1 MHSLN
6 QIIIRYA
13 YYFILTW
20 VPFPAII
27 SCMYASSDSLSRT
40 DFINEVFISLCSF
53 EWLMDDENEKDV
65 IHCIAALY
73 DYCHAHPVI
82 LNHIIDERIVYNV
95 LTSSYSGSIFSFF
108 LNNDDDVNDNMSTS
122 IACILANEII
132 DYDNDGLI
140 VDFTSNEEF
149 GFDDYDDYISA
160 IQALIRIDRIQD
172 VHDGM
177 NYLQDM
183 LDACEHDDYSYVI
196 ALSRHSYEI
205 NNDESYVDAIC
216 MIHDYAGFLHIA
228 GSSWGDTRHRFEPYY
243 VDFASAISDVMA
255 DAAHA
260 FNEHNES
267 YNRDSHC
274 IMRICD
280 AFERIDDIQSW
291 DYTQRAAAV
300 HRFESFMDSIDNGD
314 FIDRF
319 TYNVF
324 ITGILNDMDAL
335 TVLMWT
341 LDTMLSIQAFTGNGS
356 EHSVDGGYD
365 YRTSVDNQMF
375 LHSLL
380 YDCIIDGYPVEYAV
394 EHTKMMVAGLD
405 S

>member
-1 MHSLN
+1 MHALN
-6 QIIIRYA
+6 EN
-13 YYFILTW
+13 
-20 VPFPAII
+20 
-27 SCMYASSDSLSRT
+27 LSRT

-53 EWLMDDENEKDV
+53 EWLMDDENEKDA

-82 LNHIIDERIVYNV
+82 LNHIIDEHIVCNV

-108 LNNDDDVNDNMSTS
+108 LNDNDDINNDRATS

-160 IQALIRIDRIQD
+160 IHALIRIDRIQD

-205 NNDESYVDAIC
+205 NNDGSYVYAIC
-216 MIHDYAGFLHIA
+216 MIHDYSGFIHIA
-228 GSSWGDTRHRFEPYY
+228 GSSWGDTKYRFEPYY
-243 VDFASAISDVMA
+243 VDFASAIRGDMTDS
-255 DAAHA
+255 AHA

-274 IMRICD
+274 IMRIRD
-280 AFERIDDIQSW
+280 AFERMEDIQSW
-291 DYTQRAAAV
+291 DYTRRAAAV

-314 FIDRF
+314 FVDRF

-324 ITGILNDMDAL
+324 TTGILNDMDAL
-335 TVLMWT
+335 TVLMLA
-341 LDTMLSIQAFTGNGS
+341 LDTMLSIQAFIGS
-356 EHSVDGGYD
+356 ERSIDGDYY
-365 YRTSVDNQMF
+365 YRTSVDNQTF

>member
-1 MHSLN
+1 M
-6 QIIIRYA
+6 A
-13 YYFILTW
+13 
-20 VPFPAII
+20 PFPAII
-27 SCMYASSDSLSRT
+27 GRMYASSNSLSRT

-53 EWLMDDENEKDV
+53 EWLMNDENEKDV

-95 LTSSYSGSIFSFF
+95 LTSSYSESIFSFF
-108 LNNDDDVNDNMSTS
+108 LNDNDDANNDMATS
-122 IACILANEII
+122 IACIIANEII
-132 DYDNDGLI
+132 DYDNDSFI
-140 VDFTSNEEF
+140 VDFISDEEF

-160 IQALIRIDRIQD
+160 IHALIRIDRIQN

-205 NNDESYVDAIC
+205 NNDGSYVYAIC
-216 MIHDYAGFLHIA
+216 MIHDYAGFIHIA
-228 GSSWGDTRHRFEPYY
+228 GSSWGDTKYRFNPYY
-243 VDFASAISDVMA
+243 VDFASVIRGVTT

-267 YNRDSHC
+267 YNRDFHG
-274 IMRICD
+274 IMRIRD
-280 AFERIDDIQSW
+280 AFEHIDDIQSW
-291 DYTQRAAAV
+291 DYTRRATAV

-314 FIDRF
+314 FVDRF

-335 TVLMWT
+335 TVLMFA
-341 LDTMLSIQAFTGNGS
+341 LDTMLSIQAFTGSGS
-356 EHSVDGGYD
+356 ERSIDGDYD
-365 YRTSVDNQMF
+365 YRTSVDNQTF

-380 YDCIIDGYPVEYAV
+380 YDCVIDGYPVEYAV
-394 EHTKMMVAGLD
+394 EHTKMMVAEFNSIVAGLD

>member
-1 MHSLN
+1 
-6 QIIIRYA
+6 
-13 YYFILTW
+13 
-20 VPFPAII
+20 
-27 SCMYASSDSLSRT
+27 MYASSDSLSRT

-95 LTSSYSGSIFSFF
+95 LTSSYSESIFSFF
-108 LNNDDDVNDNMSTS
+108 LNNNDDANNDMATS
-122 IACILANEII
+122 IACIIANEII
-132 DYDNDGLI
+132 DYDNDSLI
-140 VDFTSNEEF
+140 VDFISDGEF

-160 IQALIRIDRIQD
+160 IHALIRIDRIQN

-183 LDACEHDDYSYVI
+183 LDACGHDDYSYVI

-205 NNDESYVDAIC
+205 NNDGSSYVYAIC
-216 MIHDYAGFLHIA
+216 MIHDYAGFIHIA
-228 GSSWGDTRHRFEPYY
+228 GSSWGDTKYRFEPYY
-243 VDFASAISDVMA
+243 VDF
-255 DAAHA
+255 HG
-260 FNEHNES
+260 
-267 YNRDSHC
+267 
-274 IMRICD
+274 IMRIRD
-280 AFERIDDIQSW
+280 AFEHIDDIQSW
-291 DYTQRAAAV
+291 DYTRRATAV
-300 HRFESFMDSIDNGD
+300 HRFESFMDSIDTGD

-319 TYNVF
+319 TYNAF
-324 ITGILNDMDAL
+324 TTGILNDMDAL
-335 TVLMWT
+335 TVLMFA
-341 LDTMLSIQAFTGNGS
+341 LDTMLSIQAFTGSGS
-356 EHSVDGGYD
+356 ERSVDGDYD
-365 YRTSVDNQMF
+365 YRTSVDNQTF

-394 EHTKMMVAGLD
+394 EHTKMMVAELD